1 VKLSFARL
9 IIPAAFLLFVVW
21 VVIGTFDLRR
31 VRCEVCIEYLGQTV
45 CRTAQGATRE
55 EAIRVA
61 TSNACAQVAQ
71 GMTES
76 LRCAETPPLSVSCDD

>member
-1 VKLSFARL
+1 MKLSFSRL

-21 VVIGTFDLRR
+21 VVVATFGLRK

-45 CRTAQGATRE
+45 CRTAQAATRE

-76 LRCAETPPLSVSCDD
+76 LRCAEAAPTRVTCDE